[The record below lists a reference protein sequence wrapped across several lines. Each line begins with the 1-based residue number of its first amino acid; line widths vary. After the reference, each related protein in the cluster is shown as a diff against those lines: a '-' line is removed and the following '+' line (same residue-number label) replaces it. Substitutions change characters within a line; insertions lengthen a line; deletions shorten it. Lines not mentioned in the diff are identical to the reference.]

1 MTSMASKV
9 ALFWMNLNF
18 LWWTFTFAWKIELLK
33 KPTGPDDS
41 LCRRALMT
49 RGGKGKKWPWIRVHV
64 APAINH
70 HFISMN
76 YSLAKLPT
84 RNDSPVS
91 AVLSSWFKP
100 SLTQYFECQTP
111 AFGFVFCLL
120 ENSICMGLCKLR
132 NVKKNKKN
140 ESRFVHHFFSV
151 RKCD

>member
-49 RGGKGKKWPWIRVHV
+49 HGGKGKKWPWIRVHV

-84 RNDSPVS
+84 RNDSPIVLFCPLDVGPVLHNILNVRRLRLGLYS
-91 AVLSSWFKP
+91 AFWRTLFAW
-100 SLTQYFECQTP
+100 
-111 AFGFVFCLL
+111 AFA
-120 ENSICMGLCKLR
+120 NSGMWK
-132 NVKKNKKN
+132 KQKNK
-140 ESRFVHHFFSV
+140 SRFVHHFFSV
-151 RKCD
+151 TKCD